1 MKNLIVLMTV
11 FLLSTVVFSQTLEEI
26 DKYISGEYVS
36 TYIGGYIRNSA
47 KADDN
52 VYISTLVVSEYT
64 NFTDVSRNTS
74 IFISKYS
81 DITIVE
87 AWSLFEGSDGDEY
100 FQIILGIKDTPY
112 AIVLQYYK
120 EYKFILFYTIDIT
133 NENKSSNT

>member
-1 MKNLIVLMTV
+1 MKKMKNLIVLMSV

-74 IFISKYS
+74 MFISKYS

-100 FQIILGIKDTPY
+100 FQIILGIEDTPY

-120 EYKFILFYTIDIT
+120 EYNFILFYTINI
-133 NENKSSNT
+133 E

>member
-36 TYIGGYIRNSA
+36 TYIGGYIKNSA

>member
-1 MKNLIVLMTV
+1 MKKMKNLIVLMSV

-74 IFISKYS
+74 LFISKYS

-100 FQIILGIKDTPY
+100 FQIILGIEDTPY

-120 EYKFILFYTIDIT
+120 EYNFILFYTINI
-133 NENKSSNT
+133 E